1 MKDLSSLRQQGLKTL
16 VSSCPSIGIG
26 MGTCGIGNGAEA
38 LYETFAAKIQELQ
51 LSIQLRKVG
60 CFGFCAEEPLVNI
73 HLEGLPL
80 LILNKVSVAD
90 VPRILSWI
98 EKKSFPA
105 KKVLCKISF
114 WDHLTGT
121 ITYGE
126 GFESIPEWNEL
137 PFFKKQKKIILRNAG
152 LIDPLSIGEYLAI
165 GGYDAFF
172 KVLHTFT
179 PQQVIEE
186 IKDSK
191 LRGRGG
197 AGFPTGIK
205 WELMAKRSAPRKFI
219 ICNADEGDP
228 GAYMNRNEMESDP
241 HMLIEGMLLGAYAM
255 HCSEGI
261 IYVRAEYPLAVQ
273 RLKHAVKQAQK
284 AGLLGNSI
292 DGTGFSFDLYIVEGA
307 GAFVCG
313 EETALIA
320 SLEGKAGRPRVKPP
334 FPAQSGYLGYP
345 TNINNMETWC
355 NIPVILAKGSSWFKE
370 TGTERSPGTKV
381 FSLVGKIKNTGLV
394 ELPLGEKLTTLIYE
408 IGKGASDPN
417 KKIKA
422 VQSGGP
428 SGGCIPLDKFDTPI
442 DYETLLDL
450 GSIMG
455 SGGMVVMDGDNC
467 MVDVAR
473 FFIEFT
479 QKESCGKCVPCR
491 EGLAQE
497 LALLDKITTG
507 KGVPSDLVLMEELAE
522 SICDSAL
529 CGLGQSA
536 PNPILTTLRYFR
548 HEYEQHI
555 RLHYCEAGTCESLVT
570 ALCSNSC
577 PMNMHIPTYLQLLKE
592 NRLQEAFEV
601 TLRDNPLP
609 GTIGRICHFHCQMR
623 CRRDAIDEPVH
634 QGEIHRY
641 IADTMYKMGYENQ
654 VYQTLKKEKLPPSG
668 YSVAIVG
675 AGPAGLSAAFY
686 LSRLGNT
693 VTIYEANKKAG
704 GVLRYGIPS
713 YRLPKEV
720 LDKELQVFRKLGIT
734 FVYGKKLGKDF
745 GLSDLKKENDAVL
758 LALGAYKSQNLE
770 IDGIRSK
777 GVVQGTALLEA
788 LAKNKNI
795 PVGQRVAIIG
805 GGNVA
810 IDVARSLWRL
820 GREVTVVYRRSLE
833 EMPANKLEIQEALAE
848 KIHFVS
854 LAGPFKVLA
863 NKDNT
868 VCGLEIQKMQAGEY
882 DLSGRRKPKASGE
895 LSTLDCELLVIAIG
909 ENVEYELLKEQG
921 LETTSRG
928 TLSIDPYTYKT
939 NLPGVFA
946 VGDVTTGP
954 STAAQAMGYAKKAA
968 ESIDFLLSGKHR
980 FSQLEKSFSYSNE
993 VPLAAE
999 DVKPVAPNHL
1009 TLRERRGNFAEVNKG
1024 YMGEQ
1029 ARLEASRC
1037 LRCDIKQDREG

>member
-1 MKDLSSLRQQGLKTL
+1 
-16 VSSCPSIGIG
+16 
-26 MGTCGIGNGAEA
+26 MGTCGIGNGAES
-38 LYETFAAKIQELQ
+38 LYEAFAAKIQELQ
-51 LSIQLRKVG
+51 LSIQVRKVG

-80 LILNKVSVAD
+80 LILNKVTLSD
-90 VPRILSWI
+90 IPRILSWI
-98 EKKSFPA
+98 EKKSFPT

-121 ITYGE
+121 ITYGK

-137 PFFKKQKKIILRNAG
+137 PFFRKQKKIILRNAG

-205 WELMAKRSAPRKFI
+205 WDLMAKRTASRKFI

-241 HMLIEGMLLGAYAM
+241 HMLIEGMLIGAYAM
-255 HCSEGI
+255 NCSEGI

-273 RLKHAVKQAQK
+273 RLKHAVKQAQE

-292 DGTGFSFDLYIVEGA
+292 DGTSFNFDLSIVEGA

-320 SLEGKAGRPRVKPP
+320 SIEGKAGRPRIKPP

-355 NIPVILAKGSSWFKE
+355 NIPVILAKGSSWYKK
-370 TGTERSPGTKV
+370 TGTDRSPGTKV

-408 IGKGASDPN
+408 IGNGASAAN

-428 SGGCIPLDKFDTPI
+428 SGGCIPVDKFDTPI

-507 KGVPSDLVLMEELAE
+507 KGVPSDLVLMEELAQ

-536 PNPILTTLRYFR
+536 PNPILTTLRYFKP
-548 HEYEQHI
+548 EYEQHI
-555 RLHYCEAGTCESLVT
+555 KLNYCEAGTCESLVT

-577 PMNMHIPTYLQLLKE
+577 PLNMHIPTYLQLLKE
-592 NRLQEAFEV
+592 NRLQQAFEV

-654 VYQTLKKEKLPPSG
+654 VYQTLKKEKLPLSG
-668 YSVAIVG
+668 CSVAIVG

-686 LSRLGNT
+686 LARLGHT
-693 VTIYEANKKAG
+693 VAIYEANKKAG
-704 GVLRYGIPS
+704 GVLRYGIPA

-720 LDKELQVFRKLGIT
+720 LDKELQVFKKLGIT

-745 GLSDLKKENDAVL
+745 GLCELKKEHDAVL
-758 LALGAYKSQNLE
+758 LALGAYKSQNLAIE
-770 IDGIRSK
+770 GILAK

-788 LAKNKNI
+788 LSKNKNI
-795 PVGQRVAIIG
+795 PAGQRVAIIG

-833 EMPANKLEIQEALAE
+833 EMPANKLEVEEARKENIRFACW
-848 KIHFVS
+848 S
-854 LAGPFKVLA
+854 GPSKVLT

-868 VCGLEIQKMQAGEY
+868 VRGLEILKMEGGDY
-882 DLSGRRKPKASGE
+882 DLSGRRKPQESGE
-895 LSTLDCELLVIAIG
+895 VTSLLCELLVIAIG
-909 ENVEYELLKEQG
+909 EKVEQELLQQQG
-921 LETTSRG
+921 LETTSKG
-928 TLSIDPYTYKT
+928 TLAIDAYTYKT
-939 NLPGVFA
+939 NIPGVFA

-954 STAAQAMGYAKKAA
+954 STAAQAMGNAKKAA
-968 ESIDFLLSGKHR
+968 ESIDFLLTGNHR
-980 FSQLEKSFSYSNE
+980 ISQLDKSFSYSNE

-999 DVKPVAPNHL
+999 DIKPVAPNHL
-1009 TLRERRGNFAEVNKG
+1009 NLRERRGNFAEVNKG

-1037 LRCDIKQDREG
+1037 LRCDIKLDREG